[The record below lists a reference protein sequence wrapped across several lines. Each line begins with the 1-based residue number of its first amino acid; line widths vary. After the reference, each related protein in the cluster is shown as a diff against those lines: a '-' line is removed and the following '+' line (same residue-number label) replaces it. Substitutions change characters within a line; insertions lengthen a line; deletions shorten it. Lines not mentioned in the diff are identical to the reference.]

1 MKRAAVMA
9 AIVAL
14 LVGAIAPAGATAAGP
29 TIHGFRLADAPI
41 TRGATYQGV
50 KSRSGKLARSDPA
63 LIARTDSKMVT
74 VMVKFDAD
82 AVASYDGGVDGF
94 KATSPEVTGKTLKQ
108 NRSAVRAYERHLAS
122 VSTTIETGIKARV
135 PSARLG
141 RTFTTAYGGVAVRLP
156 ANRAKDLLKVKGV
169 VAVQSDRLEQL
180 AGTTG
185 ASSVDYVGAPKVWSS
200 LGGSRTAGQGVTVGI
215 LDTGIWPEHPMLAD
229 PGIAPPGGTYGCQF
243 GDGSD
248 PLLGAPFACN
258 DKLIG
263 AYAFL
268 DTYLSVYDPETGEF
282 CDVPAATCSP
292 RDADGHGTHTA
303 TTAAGSPVAHAPLL
317 GVDRGPVSGIA
328 PGAHVI
334 AYRVCL
340 TQGCFQ
346 SDSVAAI
353 QQAILDG
360 VDVINFSIGG
370 GTSAFTDPVELAF
383 LDAYANGISVNASAG
398 NDGPGA
404 STVEHNGPW
413 VTTVAASTY
422 DHMYL
427 TTLRLRASNG
437 ATLNISGSD
446 IVPGLTH
453 ATSVVLASAV
463 GQPSTCDDPFPT
475 GSVTGKVVV
484 CERGVIGRNEKSFN
498 VLQGGAAGM
507 ILYNPTL
514 QSLFTDNFWVPSVM
528 IEGRQPAARM
538 LAFIRSHHGVTAR
551 WSTGTLKP
559 VRGDVMA
566 QFSSRG
572 PGGDFL
578 KPDVTAPGLQILAG
592 HTPASIDVATG
603 PTGELYQAI
612 SGTSMS
618 SPHATGVSA
627 LIKAAHPSWTP
638 GQIKSALMTSSVQ
651 DVLKE
656 NGKKSGPFDRGAGSI
671 RVNRAVHPTV
681 TFDVPAAAYY
691 ASVGDSG
698 SRLDLNLPSIDADP
712 MPGGIATTRTV
723 KNVSGRRQVFQVR
736 ISQPKGVQILVSPAT
751 FTLARGH
758 SRTLT
763 IRIRASGAKDG
774 WYFGQITLDPKRAGA
789 TSAVLPVA
797 FYRSQGQV
805 TLSHSCAASTL
816 RRNASTKCTVKATNL
831 ASVAAA
837 VSLDVRAP
845 AHLDISSVSAPGA
858 PSSSGLSWKGSLSA
872 AIAPTVDSI
881 ADAGGTSPA
890 GGYLPLADYDIPAQ
904 AGFGDET
911 LVNYG
916 VPAFK
921 FGSETYTT
929 IGVDSNGYA
938 VLGGGSSQDN
948 ECCNVQTFP
957 DPTRPNNVL
966 APYWTDLDLSS
977 SGGGAFKIATLDD
990 GLNVYLIL
998 EWEAA
1003 HAYGTS
1009 RANTFQI
1016 WIRTGDTEGIWY
1028 TFDTLDGPAG
1038 GALLNTGA
1046 ENRDGSSG
1054 VNLTG
1059 APTAEDYLITT
1070 SPPTPG
1076 GSVTITYRASSTRV
1090 GRYTVPASMTADVV
1104 RGTAVR
1110 VVRLTVR

>member
-1 MKRAAVMA
+1 MKRLGVMV

-14 LVGAIAPAGATAAGP
+14 LVGAIAPIGVAAAGP
-29 TIHGFRLADAPI
+29 TIHGLRLADAQV

-50 KSRSGKLARSDPA
+50 KSRSGKLAKSDPA
-63 LIARTDSKMVT
+63 LLARTDSKMVN

-82 AVASYDGGVDGF
+82 AVASYDGSIDGL

-108 NRSAVRAYERHLAS
+108 NRLAVGAYERHLAALS
-122 VSTTIETGIKARV
+122 KTIETGIAAKV

-141 RTFTTAYGGVAVRLP
+141 QTYTTAYGGVAVRLP
-156 ANRAKDLLKVKGV
+156 ANRAKDLLKVQGV

-180 AGTTG
+180 TATTG
-185 ASSVDYVGAPKVWSS
+185 GSSVDYVGAPKVWNA
-200 LGGSRTAGQGVTVGI
+200 LGGSKTAGQGVTVGI
-215 LDTGIWPEHPMLAD
+215 LDTGIWPEHPMLQD
-229 PGIAPPGGTYGCQF
+229 PGIAPPTGTYGCQF

-248 PLLGAPFACN
+248 PLLGASFACN

-263 AYAFL
+263 AYAFT
-268 DTYLSVYDPETGEF
+268 DTYLSVYGAETGEF
-282 CDVPAATCSP
+282 CDVPAGKCSP

-303 TTAAGSPVAHAPLL
+303 TTAAGSPVRHAVLM

-340 TQGCFQ
+340 TNGCFQ

-360 VDVINFSIGG
+360 VNVINFSIGG
-370 GTSAFTDPVELAF
+370 GSSAFTDPVELAF

-427 TTLRLRASNG
+427 TTLRLKASNG
-437 ATLNISGSD
+437 ATLDVTGSD

-453 ATSVVLASAV
+453 ATSVVLATAL
-463 GQPSTCDDPFPT
+463 GQPSTCDDPFPA
-475 GSVTGKVVV
+475 GSAAGKVVI
-484 CERGVIGRNEKSFN
+484 CERGVIGRNQKSFN
-498 VLQGGAAGM
+498 VLQGGAVGM

-514 QSLFTDNFWVPSVM
+514 QSLFTDNFWVPTVM
-528 IEGRQPAARM
+528 IEGTQPAAKM
-538 LAFIRSHHGVTAR
+538 LAFIKSHHGVTAR
-551 WSTGTLKP
+551 WSTGTLKR

-578 KPDVTAPGLQILAG
+578 KPDVTAPGIQILAG

-603 PTGELYQAI
+603 PTGQLYQAI
-612 SGTSMS
+612 AGTSMS
-618 SPHATGVSA
+618 SPHSTGVSA

-656 NGKKSGPFDRGAGSI
+656 NGKRSDPFDRGAGSI
-671 RVNRAVHPTV
+671 RVDRAIHPTV

-691 ASVGDSG
+691 ASVADAGG
-698 SRLDLNLPSIDADP
+698 RLDLNIPSIDANP

-723 KNVSGRRQVFQVR
+723 KNVSGRTQIFHVR
-736 ISQPKGVQILVSPAT
+736 ISSPRGVRISVSPST
-751 FTLARGH
+751 FRLLPG
-758 SRTLT
+758 RTRELT
-763 IRIRASGAKDG
+763 IRISASGVKDG
-774 WYFGQITLDPKRAGA
+774 WYFGQITLDPVRRGA
-789 TSAVLPVA
+789 TSAVLPVV
-797 FYRSQGQV
+797 FDRTQGKV
-805 TLSHSCAASTL
+805 TLSHACADTSLARFAT
-816 RRNASTKCTVKATNL
+816 TKCTVTATNL
-831 ASVAAA
+831 APVATA
-837 VSLDVRAP
+837 VSLGVSAP
-845 AHLDISSVSAPGA
+845 AHLDITSIAAPGV
-858 PSSSGLSWKGSLSA
+858 PSTSGLAWSGILA
-872 AIAPTVDSI
+872 AAVAPTVDSM

-890 GGYLPLADYDIPAQ
+890 GGYLALSDFGVPAE

-911 LVNYG
+911 IVNYD

-921 FGSETYTT
+921 FGSETYTRV
-929 IGVDSNGYA
+929 GVDSNGYA
-938 VLGGGSSQDN
+938 VIGGGTAQDN

-966 APYWTDLDLSS
+966 APYWTDLDLST
-977 SGGGAFKIATLDD
+977 GGAFRIASLTD
-990 GLNVYLIL
+990 GTDEWLIL
-998 EWEAA
+998 EWDGAD
-1003 HAYGTS
+1003 AYGTTQ
-1009 RANTFQI
+1009 ANTFQV
-1016 WIRTGDTEGIWY
+1016 WIQLGDTEGVWY
-1028 TFDTLDGPAG
+1028 TYGTLGGPSD
-1038 GALLNTGA
+1038 ALSIGA

-1054 VNLTG
+1054 VNLGG
-1059 APTAEDYLITT
+1059 APTAADYVITT
-1070 SPPTPG
+1070 SPPKPG
-1076 GSVTITYRASSTRV
+1076 GSVTITYRASSTRA
-1090 GRYTVPASMTADVV
+1090 GRYTVPASMTSDIV
-1104 RGTAVR
+1104 RGTTVR